1 MPMLTPNID
10 PASKTPVYTQ
20 IYKYIRNEIENGR
33 LGCQDK
39 LPSTRALA
47 NHLSVSR
54 NTIDMAYGQLMDE
67 GYIESA
73 PKRGYF
79 VCDISTNL
87 LPIDASAN
95 PAARDMPVTP
105 AWEFEF
111 SPYGVDLENFPYST
125 WRKTMRDILYD
136 ERNTHLFESGHRQG
150 DLEFRQAI
158 AAYLHQ
164 SRGVLC
170 TPEQIIVGAGVD
182 YLLLLLSQILG
193 PSTVFAMEN
202 PSYMQAWRIL
212 THLNFNVIPITL
224 DKYGIDTKK
233 LLLSPANVAY
243 VTPSHHFPMGIVMP
257 IGRRQELLSW
267 AAQKEERFIIED
279 DYDSEFR
286 YKGRPIPSLQGIDT
300 RQKVI
305 YLGTFSKAIAPSMRI
320 SYLVL
325 PPRLLQIYKERCSFY
340 SNTVP
345 RTEQKQMTEFIRQGH
360 FERHLNRMRIIYK
373 AKRDYILKTL
383 EPYHKAMKI
392 YGENS
397 GLHLL
402 VQFLDGR
409 KEDELLDLAK
419 THKLHLFGLSEY
431 FTEPK
436 PQKNQSSTIILG
448 YASLTSKELRLG
460 MERFIDCYFPR
471 QEGYCKK
478 FTNNS
483 HFF

>member
-1 MPMLTPNID
+1 MSIITPNLD

-33 LGCQDK
+33 LRCQDK

-47 NHLSVSR
+47 SHLTVSR

-87 LPIDASAN
+87 LPIEPGDSQGSQEAVKTV
-95 PAARDMPVTP
+95 D
-105 AWEFEF
+105 WDFEF
-111 SPYGVDLENFPYST
+111 SPYGVDLENFPYGT
-125 WRKTMRDILYD
+125 WRKTMRDVLYD
-136 ERNTHLFESGHRQG
+136 DRNTRLFESGHRQG

-193 PSTVFAMEN
+193 RSAIFAMEN

-212 THLNFNVIPITL
+212 THLNFNVIPIAL
-224 DKYGIDTKK
+224 DSGGMDIG
-233 LLLSPANVAY
+233 LLEQSAANVAY

-257 IGRRQELLSW
+257 IKRRQELLSW
-267 AAQKEERFIIED
+267 AAANDGRYIIED

-286 YKGRPIPSLQGIDT
+286 YRGRPFPSLQGIDT

-325 PPRLLQIYKERCSFY
+325 PPKLLAIYRENYSFY

-345 RTEQKQMTEFIRQGH
+345 RTEQMQMTQFIRLGH

-373 AKRDYILKTL
+373 AKRDYILKAL
-383 EPYHKAMKI
+383 EPYHRQIKI
-392 YGENS
+392 SGENS

-402 VQFLDGR
+402 IRFLDGR
-409 KEDELLDLAK
+409 SEEELLACARA
-419 THKLHLFGLSEY
+419 HKLRLFGLSEY
-431 FTEPK
+431 FTAPPPSGKAME
-436 PQKNQSSTIILG
+436 STIILG
-448 YASLTSKELRLG
+448 YASLSTKELRQG
-460 MERFIDCYFPR
+460 MERFIQC
-471 QEGYCKK
+471 
-478 FTNNS
+478 
-483 HFF
+483 FFEIV